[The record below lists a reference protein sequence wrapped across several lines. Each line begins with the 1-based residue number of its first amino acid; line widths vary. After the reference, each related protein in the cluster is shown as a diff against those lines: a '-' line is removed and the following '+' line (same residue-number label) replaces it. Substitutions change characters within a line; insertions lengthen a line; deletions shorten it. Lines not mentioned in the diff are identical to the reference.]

1 MAPGSKAEKLHFSV
15 RPWYLHT
22 ILNFSAQVQTDTTML
37 CCLFFSLQRQLLKRE
52 TAFIKCNLSSTCY
65 LLIEMYINIYL
76 ESQIPNRHRAYM
88 FNSIFLIVLRSLSM
102 LMLLKKF
109 CFLIKTHS
117 ANCLYCVNLH
127 CHSHIFI
134 SNTFISNVRLTL
146 AKNQAN
152 VKQHPEDEFLLFENY
167 SHFSSCY
174 HPKIMVHEN

>member
-1 MAPGSKAEKLHFSV
+1 
-15 RPWYLHT
+15 
-22 ILNFSAQVQTDTTML
+22 ML
-37 CCLFFSLQRQLLKRE
+37 CCLFFSSQRQLLKRE

-76 ESQIPNRHRAYM
+76 ESQILNRHRAYM
-88 FNSIFLIVLRSLSM
+88 FNSIFLIVLRSLSI

-134 SNTFISNVRLTL
+134 SNKQMLS
-146 AKNQAN
+146 QAN

-174 HPKIMVHEN
+174 PKIMVHEN